1 MSSALAIPRP
11 PIRATIL
18 TGFLGA
24 GKTTLLNRY
33 LATDPAR
40 RVAVLENEFG
50 AVGIDGGLIAGS
62 KAVEVVELTNGC
74 ICCSVRGELSTALA
88 ELADRRDRGE
98 LDFDQLVLETTGLAD
113 PAPVAQAFFV
123 DEGVRE
129 RYELD
134 GILTVVD
141 AIHAARQLD
150 ENRVAAAQIGFADR
164 VLLTKTEG
172 LDAAALDAL
181 KARLARINLR
191 VPLLPVPTAANELA
205 ALFALD
211 AFVLSDVLE
220 RSPAFLSASAPSGFA
235 RGGGRQAAFVRHDDD
250 IASMVLHHPGDVDV
264 GLMGSFVEEL
274 LLKSGNDMLR
284 YKGVLAIRGEARR
297 LVFQGVHR
305 ITGFDYGRDWAPD
318 ETRDTTI
325 VIIGRRLDETAI
337 ATAFKLACR

>member
-1 MSSALAIPRP
+1 MTNPLALPRP

-33 LATDPAR
+33 LATQPAR

-62 KAVEVVELTNGC
+62 PAVEVVELTDGC
-74 ICCSVRGELSTALA
+74 ICCSVRGELSVALA
-88 ELADRRDRGE
+88 DLADRRDRGA
-98 LDFDQLVLETTGLAD
+98 LAFDHLVLETTGLAD

-123 DEGVRE
+123 DEGVRD

-134 GILTVVD
+134 GILAVVD
-141 AIHAARQLD
+141 AIHAGRQLN

-164 VLLTKTEG
+164 VLLTKTDG
-172 LDAAALDAL
+172 VDADALAALQD
-181 KARLARINLR
+181 RLVRINAR
-191 VPLLPVPTAANELA
+191 APVAPVPVAEAELA

-220 RSPAFLSASAPSGFA
+220 QIPAFLTDATPAGLT
-235 RGGGRQAAFVRHDDD
+235 RGGGSHRAFVRHDDD
-250 IASMVLHHPGDVDV
+250 IASMVLHHAGAVDV
-264 GLMGSFVEEL
+264 GLMGSFVEDL
-274 LLKSGNDMLR
+274 LLKHGNDMLR
-284 YKGVLAIRGEARR
+284 YKGVLAVRGEDRR

-305 ITGFDYGRDWAPD
+305 ITGFDYGRDWAAG
-318 ETRDTTI
+318 EARETTI
-325 VIIGRRLDETAI
+325 VVIGRRLDEAAITA
-337 ATAFKLACR
+337 AFRLACR